1 MHCMY
6 TKVCHTVV
14 KMNELDMQQPKYI
27 SQNLLLSE
35 KQLITER

>member
-1 MHCMY
+1 M
-6 TKVCHTVV
+6 V

-35 KQLITER
+35 KRLITER